1 MTDLL
6 DIITAAFAP
15 SITSSRVLPKVYART
30 YCPPITKVIDNN
42 PTTVVMFNDGSK
54 SVVKCSPN
62 DTYNLETAIL
72 YAIVK
77 RTFGKVDPATAEA
90 TCPGLGNSL
99 KEIIEKLTI
108 SGKCKKNA
116 SHPKCC
122 AEDSNADT
130 CDLNLP
136 KLKTKPTSE
145 ERNTASCDWIPPKTK
160 PTSKIAVTLYQMN
173 DKPGYVRPNKPFSK
187 FTQEEKR
194 AYWRWQKSK

>member
-116 SHPKCC
+116 PHLKCC
-122 AEDSNADT
+122 AEDSNADIQ
-130 CDLNLP
+130 D
-136 KLKTKPTSE
+136 
-145 ERNTASCDWIPPKTK
+145 RNVPKTK
-160 PTSKIAVTLYQMN
+160 PTSKIAAMLNEMN
-173 DKPGYVRPNKPFSK
+173 AKPGYVRPNKPFSK

>member
-77 RTFGKVDPATAEA
+77 RTFGKVDSATAEA

-99 KEIIEKLTI
+99 KEITEKLTI

-116 SHPKCC
+116 SHSKCC
-122 AEDSNADT
+122 ADDSNVDT

-136 KLKTKPTSE
+136 KL
-145 ERNTASCDWIPPKTK
+145 RTK
-160 PTSKIAVTLYQMN
+160 PTSKIAAMLNKMN

>member
-99 KEIIEKLTI
+99 KEIIEKHTI
-108 SGKCKKNA
+108 SGKDKKNA

-122 AEDSNADT
+122 MEESNAA
-130 CDLNLP
+130 
-136 KLKTKPTSE
+136 TS
-145 ERNTASCDWIPPKTK
+145 DWIPPKTK
-160 PTSKIAVTLYQMN
+160 PTSKIAATLDKMN
-173 DKPGYVRPNKPFSK
+173 AKYSYVRPNKPFSK

>member
-99 KEIIEKLTI
+99 KEIIEKHTI

-116 SHPKCC
+116 SHLKCC
-122 AEDSNADT
+122 AEDSNVTTPGWLKPISKAEESNTNTPDW
-130 CDLNLP
+130 NLP
-136 KLKTKPTSE
+136 KTKQ
-145 ERNTASCDWIPPKTK
+145 
-160 PTSKIAVTLYQMN
+160 TSKIKATLDKMN
-173 DKPGYVRPNKPFSK
+173 AKYSYVRPNKPFSK